1 MPKSIF
7 LFRTVH
13 LVIFVHGTSSHW
25 NWLYDA
31 GLGLG
36 LGQPVFTHPASMPK
50 ASHTPR
56 TSCST
61 VYILILLNYQI
72 FVPLIITQSHQPF
85 QYKQR
90 PYKSHKNW
98 ILANNSFPRHWPPWL
113 STQSVCLQTTLVNKV
128 DVSVSLFKN
137 KKNLQFFW
145 FKIMRV
151 SRFSLI
157 YPSQRHNL
165 PPTCSQ
171 NFQNSG
177 YIT

>member
-1 MPKSIF
+1 MPKPIF

-50 ASHTPR
+50 ASHMPR

-72 FVPLIITQSHQPF
+72 FVPLIITQPHQPF

-137 KKNLQFFW
+137 KKNLQFFDSKLW
-145 FKIMRV
+145 ESPGF
-151 SRFSLI
+151 L
-157 YPSQRHNL
+157 
-165 PPTCSQ
+165 
-171 NFQNSG
+171 
-177 YIT
+177 